1 MRLNPD
7 CIRDILFYIEENTD
21 YQNWTDFPRSPQ
33 NFNIKLKNDYP
44 ANEILYHLELCEEY
58 GYIITTNSQS
68 IGAIQVKRLSVL
80 GHEFLENIRQD
91 TNWNKTKEI
100 SQKVGASS
108 LNFISQIASN
118 VISQLITNN
127 L

>member
-7 CIRDILFYIEENTD
+7 CVRDILFYIEEYTD
-21 YQNWTDFPRSPQ
+21 YLTPTFFPRNPH
-33 NFNIKLKNDYP
+33 NFDIKLKNDYS

-58 GYIITTNSQS
+58 GYIVLSESQNMS
-68 IGAIQVKRLSVL
+68 DILVDRLSVSE
-80 GHEFLENIRQD
+80 HEFLENIRNNN
-91 TNWNKTKEI
+91 NWNKTKEI
-100 SQKVGASS
+100 SHKAGTVS

-118 VISQLITNN
+118 VISNLITNN